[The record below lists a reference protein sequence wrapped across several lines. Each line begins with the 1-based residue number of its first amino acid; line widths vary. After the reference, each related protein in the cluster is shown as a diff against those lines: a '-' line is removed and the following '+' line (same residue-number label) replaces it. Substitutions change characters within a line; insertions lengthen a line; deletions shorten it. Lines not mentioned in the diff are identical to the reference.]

1 MVQKIKTRL
10 ESIHIETFDLTLSLF
25 IAVLSAP
32 AHRGNHFKVVYP
44 FSMWLLFLMLED
56 FIFFLPIMSF
66 SESLFILVLLCKA
79 IIGK

>member
-32 AHRGNHFKVVYP
+32 VPRGNHFKVVYP

-56 FIFFLPIMSF
+56 FISFLPIMSF
-66 SESLFILVLLCKA
+66 SESLFILVLLYKA